1 MVRLGGLALLIVVLL
16 SSCRIGQ
23 WNGDPEAPSVVV
35 MGDSLVYMSDA
46 SGLGGTET
54 YVTDELVTG
63 GYQAYVT
70 GWIGA
75 TVNFSY
81 LHLWNQSSRMG
92 ITPDV
97 LVIALGTNDMRVNP
111 QTGLPS
117 TTPEAAAI
125 VLGSWLAEVPD
136 ACVRLVGVAES
147 VTGWGLDVT
156 GPGWNAMLA
165 ATAATHADAAY
176 VAWEPLTAW
185 TEGGANPH
193 LSPEGRE
200 AYRAL
205 LVSAAMSCQE

>member
-1 MVRLGGLALLIVVLL
+1 
-16 SSCRIGQ
+16 
-23 WNGDPEAPSVVV
+23 

-46 SGLGGTET
+46 SGLGGIET

-63 GYQAYVT
+63 GYRAYVT
-70 GWIGA
+70 GW
-75 TVNFSY
+75 
-81 LHLWNQSSRMG
+81 